1 MESARGLLTGLSL
14 APKTVEKQ
22 EIRWKGYIRKPV
34 LDDIQQ
40 RPQTR
45 LYTGAAVYNLPYLF
59 VEPQNEGDEWVEVE
73 VILRVIGS
81 AKED

>member
-1 MESARGLLTGLSL
+1 MESARGLSIGLSL
-14 APKTVEKQ
+14 ALKSVEKQ
-22 EIRWKGYIRKPV
+22 EIRWKGYVRKPV

-59 VEPQNEGDEWVEVE
+59 VEPQDEGNEWVEVE
-73 VILRVIGS
+73 VVLRVIGPVE
-81 AKED
+81 KG